1 MMGLAPGGLP
11 VQGEHFSGQSGTSQ
25 YWASELIMT
34 EPRVPAAQ
42 QRATRLVEEQPQTT
56 LPPEPPASSARRWRD
71 PDSPPWSVTTKAIVT
86 IGALALIV
94 LIIWRFQELI
104 RPLVVAAII
113 AYLLNPVIVWL
124 MGRVNIGRGTAV
136 VIVYFV
142 GLILLV
148 VGLVVVGFVAF
159 DQVSRLASL
168 LPDSMSELVDWGQRQ
183 IDNALARLSLLV
195 GYDLRSLARFV
206 ELQEVVQQ
214 AVALVQ
220 ATLRRSG
227 SLAAQVAQTT
237 ISTLTSGLLIFF
249 VSLYIAKDSPQ
260 LGQAIGEVA
269 QQPGYRRDAERLMR
283 DFLRIWDAYLRGQII
298 LGLVI
303 GVVVSV
309 TLAALG
315 VNNALGLGIVSGV
328 LEFLPVIGPLIGT
341 AAAVLV
347 ALFQPENY
355 LGISSLYHA
364 LIVLGA
370 MFLIQQVENNLLVPG
385 IVGDALDLHP
395 LVIMISVIMGASLA
409 GILGAILAAP
419 VVASL
424 KLFGVYAWRK
434 LLDLPP
440 FPDPEPPPK
449 PKRGQQGWAARW
461 RLWRLR
467 LGNLTAGRRK

>member
-1 MMGLAPGGLP
+1 MTKLTPNRPVDPHPRPPIELAGPNDP
-11 VQGEHFSGQSGTSQ
+11 
-25 YWASELIMT
+25 
-34 EPRVPAAQ
+34 
-42 QRATRLVEEQPQTT
+42 QPPQ
-56 LPPEPPASSARRWRD
+56 LHPASVGIYD
-71 PDSPPWSVTTKAIVT
+71 PESPPWGLTTKAIVA
-86 IGALALIV
+86 IAALALIV
-94 LIIWRFQELI
+94 LIIWRFQALI

-124 MGRVNIGRGTAV
+124 MRKVNIGRGMAV
-136 VIVYFV
+136 ILVYFL

-148 VGLVVVGFVAF
+148 VGLGALGIVAI
-159 DQVSRLASL
+159 DQVGRLGSL
-168 LPDSMSELVDWGQRQ
+168 LPNSMSELVELIQRQ
-183 IDNALARLSLLV
+183 LDGALLRLSALV
-195 GYDLRSLARFV
+195 GYDLRSLSRFV
-206 ELQEVVQQ
+206 ELQEIVQQ
-214 AVALVQ
+214 GAALVQ
-220 ATLRRSG
+220 ATLRQGG
-227 SLAAQVAQTT
+227 SFAAQVAQTT
-237 ISTLTSGLLIFF
+237 ISTVTTGLLIFF
-249 VSLYIAKDSPQ
+249 VSLYMAKDSPQ
-260 LGQAIGEVA
+260 LGRLIGEVA
-269 QQPGYRRDAERLMR
+269 QQPGYRRDAERLVR

-309 TLAALG
+309 TLGALG
-315 VNNALGLGIVSGV
+315 VNNALGLGVVSGV

-355 LGISSLYHA
+355 LGLSPLYHA
-364 LIVLGA
+364 LVVLGA

-424 KLFGVYAWRK
+424 KLFGGYAWRK

-440 FPDPEPPPK
+440 FPEAEPPSK
-449 PKRGQQGWAARW
+449 PKRGQQGLAAQW
-461 RLWRLR
+461 RLWRMR
-467 LGNLTAGRRK
+467 FGNMAIGRRK